1 MPINRKKRSRKVKV
15 KRSRKVKKVVNM
27 QTIVQFYSKS
37 KSDNIVLAGD
47 KNWRRYLSNFQM
59 SPFKYNG
66 KVFPSVEHAF
76 AYAKYKYSVCNQT
89 VPDFTINGPYS
100 ATSNIKSIHS
110 KRGMTARNCTL
121 DIVRFAK
128 VKKRLMTYMLKARA
142 KSDEHFRNILKD
154 ARKHNY
160 YLLHFARG
168 GGAGWGGYISK
179 KDGKMKGDN
188 FLGKI
193 MMKLKL

>member
-1 MPINRKKRSRKVKV
+1 MRNKKRRRSRKV
-15 KRSRKVKKVVNM
+15 RKID

-47 KNWRRYLSNFQM
+47 KNWRKYLSNFQM
-59 SPFKYNG
+59 SDIKYNG
-66 KVFPSVEHAF
+66 KIFPSVEHAF
-76 AYAKYKYSVCNQT
+76 AYVKYKYSNCKQK

-100 ATSNIKSIHS
+100 TTANIKSIHS
-110 KRGMTARNCTL
+110 KKGMTKRKCTL

-128 VKKRLMTYMLKARA
+128 VKKRLMTYILKARA
-142 KSDEHFRNILKD
+142 NSDEHFRNILKD

-188 FLGKI
+188 LLGKT
-193 MMKLKL
+193 MMRLKF

>member
-1 MPINRKKRSRKVKV
+1 MPINRKGSRKSKAR
-15 KRSRKVKKVVNM
+15 RSRKVKKIVNKK
-27 QTIVQFYSKS
+27 TIVQFYSKS

-47 KNWRRYLSNFQM
+47 KNWRKYLSNFQM
-59 SPFKYNG
+59 SNIKYNG
-66 KVFPSVEHAF
+66 KIFPSVEHAF
-76 AYAKYKYSVCNQT
+76 AYVKYKYSNCKQK
-89 VPDFTINGPYS
+89 VPDFMINGPYS
-100 ATSNIKSIHS
+100 ATANIKSIHS
-110 KRGMTARNCTL
+110 KKGMTKRKCTL

-128 VKKRLMTYMLKARA
+128 VKKRLMTYILKARA

-188 FLGKI
+188 LLGKT
-193 MMKLKL
+193 MMRLKF